1 MVLEKEGVFNR
12 QLELFL
18 SQFFFLSVRTGERM
32 EIDYEN
38 GRRRRKTYKS
48 DLPINLPSL
57 ATSYVR
63 QNNDLRKTLRRFER
77 EKQKKLKTIDSD
89 ILDLHK
95 FLGDLKCVISFPIE
109 KNFSLGTT
117 SEERHVEAVT
127 EEKQNELL
135 FEYSNKTPSTSS
147 LRTSDTV
154 QKIESDQTHTLF
166 TIAPK
171 PRPCTGYGIQTALV
185 RSFRRRSLSVGEMC
199 SGTLNHLSSSVR
211 YNQPLLQRRKS
222 YAGNDSR
229 NIPVEYH
236 YKWKMGVGKT
246 AFNGNTRNLTQQA
259 PCTGERLEESKLNG
273 QTEKKRKCSILFS
286 RPPSMVVEEPRA
298 NETIQQKG
306 HSRSNSPSSIRNNIP
321 EVRNYDNGILISLG
335 NYFKISPIESSKQ
348 TETKNLSHSSTSK
361 TRFAFCRKGFSKN
374 VLNKDTF
381 YTETRS
387 SLLRKQS
394 TQDLGIG
401 LSVKQR
407 DKA

>member
-1 MVLEKEGVFNR
+1 MFDRITTLGKPFVALNEK
-12 QLELFL
+12 
-18 SQFFFLSVRTGERM
+18 S
-32 EIDYEN
+32 
-38 GRRRRKTYKS
+38 RR
-48 DLPINLPSL
+48 N
-57 ATSYVR
+57 
-63 QNNDLRKTLRRFER
+63 
-77 EKQKKLKTIDSD
+77 LKTIDSD

-95 FLGDLKCVISFPIE
+95 FLEDLKCVISFPIE
-109 KNFSLGTT
+109 KNVSLRAT
-117 SEERHVEAVT
+117 SEERHVEAAS

-135 FEYSNKTPSTSS
+135 FEYSNKTPSTTS

-171 PRPCTGYGIQTALV
+171 PRPCTDVLIQQSETGYGIQTALV
-185 RSFRRRSLSVGEMC
+185 RSSRRRSSSVGEMF
-199 SGTLNHLSSSVR
+199 SGTLNQLSSSVS

-236 YKWKMGVGKT
+236 YKWKTGVGRT
-246 AFNGNTRNLTQQA
+246 ASNGNTRNLTQQA

-273 QTEKKRKCSILFS
+273 QTEKKRKCSVLFS
-286 RPPSMVVEEPRA
+286 RPPSTVVEETRA
-298 NETIQQKG
+298 DETIQGKG
-306 HSRSNSPSSIRNNIP
+306 HSRSISPPSSIRNKIQ
-321 EVRNYDNGILISLG
+321 EVRNYDNGILVSLG
-335 NYFKISPIESSKQ
+335 NYSKISPIESSKQ
-348 TETKNLSHSSTSK
+348 TETKNLSHSSASR

-374 VLNKDTF
+374 VLKNDTF
-381 YTETRS
+381 YTERRS

-394 TQDLGIG
+394 TKDLGIG

>member
-1 MVLEKEGVFNR
+1 
-12 QLELFL
+12 
-18 SQFFFLSVRTGERM
+18 M

-38 GRRRRKTYKS
+38 GRTRRKICKS

-57 ATSYVR
+57 ATSYVQ

-109 KNFSLGTT
+109 KNFSLVAT
-117 SEERHVEAVT
+117 SEELHVEAAT
-127 EEKQNELL
+127 EEKQN
-135 FEYSNKTPSTSS
+135 EYSNKTPSTTS

-171 PRPCTGYGIQTALV
+171 PRPCTDVLIQQSETGYGIQTALV

-199 SGTLNHLSSSVR
+199 SGTLNHLSSPVS

-273 QTEKKRKCSILFS
+273 QTQKKRKCSISFS
-286 RPPSMVVEEPRA
+286 RPPSTVVEEPRA

-306 HSRSNSPSSIRNNIP
+306 HSRSNSPSSIRNKIP
-321 EVRNYDNGILISLG
+321 EVRNYDDGILMSLG

-348 TETKNLSHSSTSK
+348 TETKNLSRSSTSK

-394 TQDLGIG
+394 TKDLGIG